1 MPPVQH
7 STPDPPPLGRH
18 VLLDVWGVDP
28 SILDDEEALCRHLKD
43 AARRGG
49 ATVVE
54 ERFHRFAP
62 QGVSGVVVLAE
73 SHVAVHTWPE
83 NGFAALDVFTCGRPE
98 MARSIADHLVELL
111 APEEVEIQEVDR
123 GRRPPARTAAR
134 TPAPTEALTA
144 ARTPAPTAARIQE
157 RRQGA
162 S

>member
-1 MPPVQH
+1 MTYRHPSQAFG
-7 STPDPPPLGRH
+7 SH
-18 VLLDVWGVDP
+18 VLLDVWGVEQA
-28 SILDDEEALCRHLKD
+28 ILDDPDALRRHMSE

-83 NGFAALDVFTCGRPE
+83 HGFAALDVFTCGHPDMTR
-98 MARSIADHLVELL
+98 RIADHLL
-111 APEEVEIQEVDR
+111 ASLQPGDVEIRRVDR
-123 GRRPPARTAAR
+123 GVPRRSDAFPAKAR
-134 TPAPTEALTA
+134 
-144 ARTPAPTAARIQE
+144 
-157 RRQGA
+157 A